1 MFSDNFDKS
10 FSMFRIVFILAII
23 GVVATFALNGVTYVN
38 AKKQGKKFY
47 TIEVVN
53 YGDHQTF
60 VTDSIIS
67 QSSNFIRFVDAFGR
81 EQAVSGQGI
90 IVTGY

>member
-1 MFSDNFDKS
+1 MFSDNFDK
-10 FSMFRIVFILAII
+10 MFKIVFALAII
-23 GVVATFALNGVTYVN
+23 GIVAKFALNGVTYAN

-53 YGDHQTF
+53 FDDHQIF

-67 QSSNFIRFVDAFGR
+67 QSSNFIRFVDNFGR
-81 EQAVSGQGI
+81 EQSVSGQGI